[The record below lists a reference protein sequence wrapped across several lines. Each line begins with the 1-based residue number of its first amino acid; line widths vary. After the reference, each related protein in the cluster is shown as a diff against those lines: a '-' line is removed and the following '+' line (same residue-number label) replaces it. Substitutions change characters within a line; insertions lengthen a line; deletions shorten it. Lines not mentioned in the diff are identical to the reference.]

1 MPGGERMACL
11 DIQELSLSFGEET
24 LFQNVSFEMQAHDKV
39 GFVGANGVGKTS
51 LFKVLTG
58 EYQPNSGAAY
68 IGKNVRLGYME
79 QHTCSAQ
86 NTVYDELISV
96 FSDLIE
102 AERELDE
109 ISQRLTECA
118 SDELIARQDMLNEK
132 FIRNGGTTYKSLT
145 RSALIGLGFSKA
157 DFSKPT
163 SQLSGGQSSKLILSK
178 LLLSKADLLLLDEP
192 TNHLDISS
200 VEWLEN
206 FLLNFSGA
214 FIVISHDRYFLDR
227 VTDKTIELDNKKLR
241 CYKGNYS
248 VFMQK
253 KAAEQKAVAE
263 KYENDLKEI
272 ERLEGII
279 EQQRRWNREKNIK
292 TAESKLKVVERIKAQ
307 LVPPDSAQKRIR
319 FDFTPKCVS
328 GEEVLTV
335 RSLSK
340 SFGEKRVF
348 SDVSFDLMRGE
359 RMFLVG
365 ANGCG
370 KTTLLKILMKDIE
383 QSGGDFR
390 FGANLFPGYFDQ
402 VQEKLDL
409 SKSALEEV
417 WSAFPAMTETSV
429 RNALAAFL
437 FRGDDVYKL
446 LSDCSGGERARV
458 ALLKLMLGRYNLLLL
473 DEPTNHLDSS
483 SREEL
488 ESTLLDYS
496 GTLLIV
502 SHDRYFI
509 NKLATCVLELTESGV
524 KRYIGNYDDFIE
536 AKQRAQQDAPLPLS
550 VKKREAAQPNEYK
563 LKKELA
569 SRQRKLKTAVSRL
582 ESDIEDTEE
591 QIAMLE
597 EELNSN
603 PPYEQFLVISRSLEE
618 LTAKRDALFEEWAEK
633 SEELTSINL

>member
-1 MPGGERMACL
+1 MACL

-24 LFQNVSFEMQAHDKV
+24 LFQNVSFEMQPHDKV

-58 EYQPNSGAAY
+58 EYQPTSGAAY

-145 RSALIGLGFSKA
+145 RSALIGLGFSEA

-163 SQLSGGQSSKLILSK
+163 SQLSGGQRSKLILSK

-319 FDFTPKCVS
+319 FDFTSKCVS

-348 SDVSFDLMRGE
+348 GDVSFDLMRGE

-603 PPYEQFLVISRSLEE
+603 PPYEQFLAISRSLEE

-633 SEELTSINL
+633 SEELTSIDL

>member
-1 MPGGERMACL
+1 MACL

-24 LFQNVSFEMQAHDKV
+24 LFQNVSFEMQPHDKV

-58 EYQPNSGAAY
+58 EYQPTSGAAY
-68 IGKNVRLGYME
+68 IGRNVRLGYME
-79 QHTCSAQ
+79 QHTCSAE

-102 AERELDE
+102 AEMELDE

-118 SDELIARQDMLNEK
+118 SDKLIARQDMLNEK

-145 RSALIGLGFSKA
+145 RSALIGLGFSEA

-163 SQLSGGQSSKLILSK
+163 SQLSGGQRSKLILSK

-279 EQQRRWNREKNIK
+279 EQQSRWNREKNIK

-307 LVPPDSAQKRIR
+307 LVPPDSTQKRIR

-348 SDVSFDLMRGE
+348 GDVSFDLMRGE

-390 FGANLFPGYFDQ
+390 FGANLVPGYFDQ

-550 VKKREAAQPNEYK
+550 AKKREAAQPNEYK

-582 ESDIEDTEE
+582 ESDIEDAEE

-618 LTAKRDALFEEWAEK
+618 ITAKRDALFEEWAEK
-633 SEELTSINL
+633 SEELTSIDL